1 MPHSSET
8 IGVFASA
15 LAKAQSELINP
26 EKSRVATIRSP
37 FPREGDRTFRYA
49 SLSSGLEIV
58 RKTLGKHEIATV
70 QRTSID
76 NEAGVVRLTTVLAHA
91 SGEWVSSDWPVC
103 PVGDTAAPHRM
114 GAALT
119 YARRYA
125 LFTLVGIA
133 GEDDLDAPDLPI
145 STSGTGS
152 NGGRPAKANGAPI
165 NDNAPLPSLSAGQS
179 RTGNPRLSKPVLDPS
194 GSASLRDR
202 LVSEVAALDATE
214 SAINWAGQSIDA
226 KNTLDNGDAVI
237 VEAAFRDRMRMLQ
250 PEIYPTT
257 DSVTPREADP
267 AAESVPASEPTNSA
281 IPASAERARA
291 PTARARTSPG
301 FAMRLE
307 GATGVASV
315 PRRSRDKEHL
325 RFVCR
330 QPCTVCGRTPCE
342 AHHLRFAQPR
352 AMGRRVS
359 DEFTVPL
366 CRLHHREL
374 HKVGNELSWWKELNI
389 DPLPIALR
397 FWQLT
402 RGVFTPATEGAKPE
416 PQMPA
421 DSQELL
427 EGSAS
432 PSSSAQSVSYEEDGS
447 AIA

>member
-1 MPHSSET
+1 MPHSSES
-8 IGVFASA
+8 IGAIASA

-26 EKSRVATIRSP
+26 EKSLVATIRSP

-76 NEAGVVRLTTVLAHA
+76 NEAGLVRLTTVLAHA

-145 STSGTGS
+145 STTGTGS

-165 NDNAPLPSLSAGQS
+165 NDNAPLPLVPVAQS
-179 RTGNPRLSKPVLDPS
+179 RMGNPRLSKAALDPG

-202 LVSEVAALDATE
+202 LVSEIAALDAAE
-214 SAINWAGQSIDA
+214 SAIAWAGQNIDA
-226 KNTLDNGDAVI
+226 KNTLDNGDAVM

-250 PEIYPTT
+250 PEIYPT
-257 DSVTPREADP
+257 DPVPPQKADP
-267 AAESVPASEPTNSA
+267 AAESTPASEPINSA
-281 IPASAERARA
+281 IAATPERARA

-301 FAMRLE
+301 SAMRLE
-307 GATGVASV
+307 SATGVASV
-315 PRRSRDKEHL
+315 EPRRSRDKEHL

-374 HKVGNELSWWKELNI
+374 HRVGNELSWWKGLNL

-402 RGVFTPATEGAKPE
+402 RGVLPPANEGAKPE
-416 PQMPA
+416 PQIPGA
-421 DSQELL
+421 SPELL

-432 PSSSAQSVSYEEDGS
+432 PTSNAQPLPYKEDGS